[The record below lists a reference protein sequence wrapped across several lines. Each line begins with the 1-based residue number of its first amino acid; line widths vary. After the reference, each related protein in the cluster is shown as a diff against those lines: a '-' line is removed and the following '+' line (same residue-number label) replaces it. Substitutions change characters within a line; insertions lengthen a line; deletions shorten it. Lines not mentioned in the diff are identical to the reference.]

1 MMNYFSDT
9 YFPQLGKFTHNDIF
23 QNIKQVWDPLKNL
36 NKIITKILSE
46 DSKGSPIES
55 VSGLTID
62 RSSSVKGI
70 VVNGWIKLETSI
82 ISHDLEIKIDSGTI
96 LEPTAIIKGPSVIGK
111 NNDIRQG
118 SYIRGNVIVG
128 NNCVI
133 GHCTEIKNSLLMNHV
148 EAGHFNYIGDSI
160 LGSYVNMGAGS
171 RLANVQFRGLQEK
184 MTDSIK
190 DIEISIENKIIATG
204 LSKLGSVIGDNVE
217 IGCNAVL
224 SPGTLI
230 GKDNWI
236 YPNCTV
242 SKGFHPPG
250 HFITSSEHKP
260 KSRPT

>member
-1 MMNYFSDT
+1 MSNISDT
-9 YFPQLGKFTHNDIF
+9 YFPKLDYFKHKNVFNHIE
-23 QNIKQVWDPLKNL
+23 QVWDPIKNL
-36 NKIITKILSE
+36 NVTIRKILE
-46 DSKGSPIES
+46 EEAAGNVIES
-55 VSGLTID
+55 ISDLLIDTNSSLKTIF
-62 RSSSVKGI
+62 VKQ
-70 VVNGWIKLETSI
+70 WIKLDAPL
-82 ISHDLEIKIDSGTI
+82 ISEDLNIRIDKGTV
-96 LEPTAIIKGPSVIGK
+96 LEPTAIIKGPAIIGK

-118 SYIRGNVIVG
+118 SYLRGNIIIG

-133 GHCTEIKNSLLMNHV
+133 GHCTEIKNSILMNHV

-184 MTDSIK
+184 ISNAIN
-190 DIEISIENKIIATG
+190 DIEIFLENKLISTG
-204 LSKLGSVIGDNVE
+204 LSKLGSIIGDNVE

-250 HFITSSEHKP
+250 HFITPSERKS
-260 KSRPT
+260 KSRPK

>member
-1 MMNYFSDT
+1 MNYFSDT
-9 YFPQLGKFTHNDIF
+9 YFPQLEKFTHNDIF
-23 QNIKQVWDPLKNL
+23 RNIKQVWDPLKNL
-36 NKIITKILSE
+36 NKIITKILAK
-46 DSKGSPIES
+46 DATGNPIES

-70 VVNGWIKLETSI
+70 IVKDWIKLETSI
-82 ISHDLEIKIDSGTI
+82 ISHDLKIKIDRGTI

-111 NNDIRQG
+111 DNDIRQG

-128 NNCVI
+128 SNCVI

-184 MTDSIK
+184 MNDTIN
-190 DIEISIENKIIATG
+190 DIEISIENKLIATG

-250 HFITSSEHKP
+250 HFISPSEHKL
-260 KSRPT
+260 KSRPK